1 MKKSRAWKS
10 ASAWLLIASMVIG
23 LFAGFQPVKSSD
35 AKAAAETVN
44 LAAGKSAYASSC
56 QGSGSDGEKVVDD
69 DTTTRWESAWS
80 EAESW
85 VYVDLGAE
93 KAFTSLEFLW
103 EGAYATSYEVFT
115 SNDEMNWTSIYKET
129 ASDGGTDTI
138 QISGNARFV
147 KLVGYT
153 KSLAAY
159 GYSMYEFRVF
169 GEGELGET
177 YDYGEDLAYGKTA
190 YGSSVLQEWWLY
202 NEDVTATTH
211 VTDGDTIGTRIMD
224 GAVVSSNAKTRWWSD
239 RNASQWLYV
248 DLERSYTIGKVEI
261 DWSDCSGRIFDIQ
274 VSNDAQNWTTVYRAV
289 NNMSENTSVPM
300 YAQGR
305 YVRMLGHSVNK
316 TNGYCVYSMR
326 VYGYPEGA
334 PKPVYNI
341 EALPESYVGEA
352 DTGLGTYLANDYAF
366 VQATYPAYTA
376 EGLEAPIESNGWW
389 QNMLIYRYSN
399 ALCTLPMKMQYS
411 AKGLGIWTATEGWAN
426 GGSVTVEST
435 VDFYLMPEGMEATS
449 TRTEVSGY
457 SDFAVTVDYRDDA
470 HIGMTTTIVK
480 GSPYTY
486 TEFGSVT
493 EAYLYSTAITKI
505 FDNAGN
511 AILTESGVSYIG
523 DHIGLEITDSDNET
537 GTYGST
543 YYYCINVPEG
553 TRFLRVG
560 NKIKITFP
568 GTNGYV
574 STATMKSASDLN
586 YYYQHGYA
594 FVTDTDVSYTFNE
607 ATAEVEVVYSLATE
621 VKRAGFSN
629 VTFINLLPHQ
639 YKISDTPLTD
649 IVYSSVRGDMK
660 LCEGN
665 SFTTR
670 DTFYGIVP
678 QFTKPTNPEYNNELM
693 IEYLD
698 TLVES
703 TNGNLMSAD
712 AYWQGKT
719 AHPLAMGL
727 LAADQLGLTSYEKVF
742 IKRLKV
748 IFEDWFTYSGEDDE
762 CFLYYDPIW
771 GTLYYEVS
779 EFGANT
785 GITDHHFTYGYFT
798 FAATVLATYDEEF
811 YNEYGSMIDL
821 LIRDY
826 ANYSDS
832 DDMFCQFR
840 NFDPYEGH
848 SWAGGYADNDSG
860 NNQEAAGESLFG
872 WVGAYLWAVKSGNK
886 TVRDAAIYGFTT
898 ELYAIENYWFNFD
911 QDIWL
916 EDWQW
921 HGIGQVYGSTY
932 FFGTFFH
939 GDPVYIYG
947 IHWLPTSEYITY
959 YGMDQAGIRRL
970 YEGLETDVAVR
981 QAEADAAGQGYHVST
996 PDEAWQH
1003 INWTILSLYDPAAAL
1018 GKWAA
1023 DNSGVQANE
1032 KYNAY
1037 WFINNMASLG
1047 VRSTNVWATGG
1058 ASATVYEKNGK
1069 YTAIV
1074 WNPTSE
1080 EVTINFRNAGGVVGS
1095 ATVAPTALGSVDP
1108 FAATKVEVPVETEEP
1123 YVDPL
1128 EGITVGND
1136 NLALKKNATASSTE
1150 AANTA
1155 AQAVDGDL
1163 STRWSSNTTDDEW
1176 FMVDLGAEYKVCL
1189 ININWEAA
1197 YASSHVI
1204 EVSKDGQN
1212 WITAYTTKKC
1222 YGGEE
1227 EIRFAPIE
1235 ARYVRF
1241 QGTGRKT
1248 AYGYSFYEFE
1258 VYGAVDGTVTP
1269 EPTDPTIPSESES
1282 ESESESTAPSESETE
1297 PTNPS
1302 EPSTPGIPGNVN
1314 IALDKKVFASGYE
1327 DASAVTENV
1336 NDGDLATRWASN
1348 FAGDAY
1354 VYVDLY
1360 ATYDVCKVVVNWEA
1374 AYAKQYSIDVSTD
1387 GVNWTTVHKD
1397 TAGNGGVDT
1406 IEFAAVPARYVRM
1419 QGIER
1424 FMADFG
1430 YSIYELEV
1438 YATADSYAEIG
1449 DVEDTEGVNL
1459 ALNKEASASSAVTD
1473 PNYAVDGNQGSR
1485 WESDMADPQWWS
1497 VDLGK
1502 KYNLESMVIVWETAC
1517 SKAYTIQVS
1526 DDGTA
1531 WTTVYTQN
1539 NGQGGTETINL
1550 TDVAGRY
1557 VKLESTER
1565 ATVWGNSFYEFE
1577 VYGSTYKEESI
1588 PSESESESESETEST
1603 PDEPVVVSPAQVT
1616 GVQAAYADGKIVLT
1630 WDDCGAVMYKVSRTD
1645 GRNGYTT
1652 LTYSATAAG
1661 YTDTQV
1667 VDAQLYYYRIT
1678 GYFRDADG
1686 NLVSG
1691 EISDAAGVVA
1701 TDKLPD
1707 KITGVTATLN
1717 GSHVTLQW
1725 DAASGARYYKVSR
1738 AAGATGK
1745 YYSVK
1750 YNLETTSYTDTGL
1763 SAGTYRYKV
1772 VGYYKDV
1779 DSSWVYGELCDTLYV
1794 TVK

>member
-1 MKKSRAWKS
+1 MKKSTAAWKRV
-10 ASAWLLIASMVIG
+10 SAWLLIASMVIG
-23 LFAGFQPVKSSD
+23 LFAGFQPLKDSE
-35 AKAAAETVN
+35 AKAATEIVN
-44 LAAGKSAYASSC
+44 LAAGREAYASSC

-80 EAESW
+80 EAQSW
-85 VYVDLGAE
+85 VYVDLGSV
-93 KAFTSLEFLW
+93 KNFSSIEFLW
-103 EGAYATSYEVFT
+103 EGAYATSYEVFI
-115 SNDEMNWTSIYKET
+115 SNDEMNWTSIYKEN

-138 QISGNARFV
+138 SVSGSGRFV
-147 KLVGYT
+147 KVTGYT
-153 KSLAAY
+153 KSLTAY
-159 GYSMYEFRVF
+159 GYSLYEFRVF
-169 GEGELGET
+169 GEGEAEET
-177 YDYGEDLAYGKTA
+177 YDYGQDLAYGKTA

-202 NEDVTATTH
+202 EEDVTAATH
-211 VTDGDTIGTRIMD
+211 VTDGDTIGTRVMD
-224 GAVVSSNAKTRWWSD
+224 GEVVSSNAKTRWWSD

-248 DLERSYTIGKVEI
+248 DLEQSYTIGKVEI
-261 DWSDCSGRIFDIQ
+261 DWSDCCGRIFDIQ
-274 VSNDAQNWTTVYRAV
+274 VSDDAQNWTTVYRAV
-289 NNMSENTSVPM
+289 NNSSENTSVPM

-341 EALPESYVGEA
+341 EALPESSVGKA
-352 DTGLGTYLANDYAF
+352 DTGLGTYLVNDYAF
-366 VQATYPAYTA
+366 VQPTYPAYTA
-376 EGLEAPIESNGWW
+376 DGLEAPIESNGWW

-411 AKGLGIWTATEGWAN
+411 AKGLGIWTATEGWSN

-435 VDFYLMPEGMEATS
+435 VDFYLMPEGMEAAS
-449 TRTEVSGY
+449 TRTEVAGY
-457 SDFAVTVDYRDDA
+457 SDFAVTVDYRDDD

-505 FDNAGN
+505 FDDAGN
-511 AILTESGVSYIG
+511 AILAESGVAYTG
-523 DHIGLEITDSDNET
+523 DHIGLEITDSDNKT

-560 NKIKITFP
+560 NKIKMAFP

-574 STATMKSASDLN
+574 STAAMKSASDLN

-594 FVTDTDVSYTFNE
+594 FVTDTNVSYTFDE
-607 ATAEVEVVYSLATE
+607 ASAEINTVYSLTTE
-621 VKRAGFSN
+621 LKRAGFSN
-629 VTFINLLPHQ
+629 TTLINLLPHQ
-639 YKISDTPLTD
+639 YKISDTPLTN

-665 SFTTR
+665 SFRTT

-678 QFTKPTNPEYNNELM
+678 QFTTPTNSEYDNALM

-698 TLVES
+698 LLIES
-703 TNGNLMSAD
+703 TNGNLMAAD
-712 AYWQGKT
+712 AYWQGKN

-727 LAADQLGLTSYEKVF
+727 LAADQLGLTSYEKIF
-742 IKRLKV
+742 ISRLKV

-762 CFLYYDPIW
+762 CFLYYDPVW

-798 FAATVLATYDEEF
+798 FAATVLAAYDEEF

-872 WVGAYLWAVKSGNK
+872 WVGAYLWAVRSGNK

-898 ELYAIENYWFNFD
+898 ELYAIENYWFDFD

-916 EDWQW
+916 EDWQY

-939 GDPVYIYG
+939 GDPVYVYG

-970 YEGLETDVAVR
+970 YEGLETDVAMR
-981 QAEADAAGQGYHVST
+981 QAEADAAGEGYHVST

-1003 INWTILSLYDPAAAL
+1003 ITWTILSLYDADAAL
-1018 GKWAA
+1018 GKWTA
-1023 DNSGVQANE
+1023 DNSGVQASE

-1047 VRSTNVWATGG
+1047 VRTTDVWATGG
-1058 ASATVYEKNGK
+1058 ASATVYNKDGK
-1069 YTAIV
+1069 YTAVV

-1080 EVTINFRNAGGVVGS
+1080 EVTIQFRNAEGIVGS
-1095 ATVAPTALGSVDP
+1095 AAVAPAALGSVDP
-1108 FAATKVEVPVETEEP
+1108 FAVTKVEVPAETEEP

-1128 EGITVGND
+1128 EGITVGNE
-1136 NLALKKNATASSTE
+1136 NLALNKNATASSTE
-1150 AANTA
+1150 AVNTA

-1163 STRWSSNTTDDEW
+1163 STRWSSEASDDQW
-1176 FMVDLGAEYKVCL
+1176 FMVDLGAEYNVCL
-1189 ININWEAA
+1189 MNISWEAA
-1197 YASSHVI
+1197 YASHYFI
-1204 EVSKDGQN
+1204 EVSKDGTN
-1212 WITAYTTKKC
+1212 WTTVYTPKKC

-1227 EIRFAPIE
+1227 EIRFTPTE

-1241 QGTGRKT
+1241 QGIDRKT
-1248 AYGYSFYEFE
+1248 DYGYSFYEFE
-1258 VYGAVDGTVTP
+1258 VYGTADSTGTTD
-1269 EPTDPTIPSESES
+1269 PTDPTTPSESES
-1282 ESESESTAPSESETE
+1282 ESAK
-1297 PTNPS
+1297 PS
-1302 EPSTPGIPGNVN
+1302 EPSKPGIAGNVN
-1314 IALDKKVFASGYE
+1314 IALDKKVFASGSE
-1327 DASAVTENV
+1327 NDASVKEYV
-1336 NDGDLATRWASN
+1336 NDGDLSTRWASD
-1348 FAGDAY
+1348 FAADAY

-1360 ATYDVCKVVVNWEA
+1360 AAYDVCKVVVNWEA

-1387 GVNWTTVHKD
+1387 GVNWTTAATN
-1397 TAGNGGVDT
+1397 TAGTGGVDT
-1406 IEFAAVPARYVRM
+1406 IEFAAVPARYVRI

-1424 FMADFG
+1424 YFAEYG

-1438 YATADSYAEIG
+1438 YATQESYEEIG
-1449 DVEDTEGVNL
+1449 DVEDIEGVNL
-1459 ALNKEASASSAVTD
+1459 ALKKEASASTGTASAAF
-1473 PNYAVDGNQGSR
+1473 AVDGDMGTR
-1485 WESDMADPQWWS
+1485 WESEMSDPQWWS

-1502 KYNLESMVIVWETAC
+1502 KYNLESMVIAWETAC

-1526 DDGTA
+1526 DDGNT
-1531 WTTVYTQN
+1531 WNTVYTQN
-1539 NGQGGTETINL
+1539 NGQGGTETISLN
-1550 TDVAGRY
+1550 DAAGRY
-1557 VKLESTER
+1557 VKLVSTER
-1565 ATVWGNSFYEFE
+1565 ATVWGNSFFEFE
-1577 VYGSTYKEESI
+1577 VYGSTYKENTPPET
-1588 PSESESESESETEST
+1588 ETESETETEPSAPEAVT
-1603 PDEPVVVSPAQVT
+1603 PSKVT
-1616 GVQAAYADGKIVLT
+1616 GVQAVYENGQIKVT
-1630 WDDCGAVMYKVSRTD
+1630 WDDNGAAQYRVMRFTSE
-1645 GRNGYTT
+1645 NGYETV
-1652 LTYSATAAG
+1652 TYKATAEG
-1661 YTDTQV
+1661 YGDTDLIE
-1667 VDAQLYYYRIT
+1667 AQRYFYRIC
-1678 GYFRDADG
+1678 GYFYNAEG
-1686 NLVSG
+1686 KLVQGSV
-1691 EISDAAGVVA
+1691 SDSVGVVA
-1701 TDKLPD
+1701 TDKEPG
-1707 KITGVTATLN
+1707 KVAEVTASISG
-1717 GSHVTLQW
+1717 GSVTLDW
-1725 DAASGARYYKVSR
+1725 DAAEGVRYYKIAR
-1738 AAGATGK
+1738 APGWTTADGSYTCI
-1745 YYSVK
+1745 K
-1750 YNLETTSYTDTGL
+1750 YNVIDTAYTDTDVTG
-1763 SAGTYRYKV
+1763 GKWRYKV
-1772 VGYYKDV
+1772 VGYYKAV
-1779 DSSWVYGELCDTLYV
+1779 DGSWVYGAMSPTLFV
-1794 TVK
+1794 TVE